1 MLVALFVYDCL
12 CGSCWWLAV
21 VALRCCFAL
30 VSVSLTKF
38 NNLKCCF
45 GAYLGVLLL
54 KMCVLWTAFH

>member
-54 KMCVLWTAFH
+54 KM